1 MKRIVLTSLLLLA
14 GLPGLEAGSE
24 AQSPTVTPLRALHRF
39 PPQPLGE
46 AIHPAVAR
54 AFEWFWKW
62 YDTSP
67 HAAADVLRL
76 GGGVVIDGKPH
87 DFSLDVRQRGDAQ
100 VYVLDIQSFGK
111 LTLTA
116 NRPLNGRQELQFDLQ
131 REGQDGPRSGT
142 VTLKVE

>member
-1 MKRIVLTSLLLLA
+1 MRRILLASLLLLA
-14 GLPGLEAGSE
+14 SLPALEAGAE
-24 AQSPTVTPLRALHRF
+24 IQKQDITPLKTLHRF

-62 YDTSP
+62 YDSSP
-67 HAAADVLRL
+67 HAANDVLRL
-76 GGGVVIDGKPH
+76 GGGVVIDGEPH
-87 DFSLDVRQRGDAQ
+87 EFFLDVRQRGDAQ

-116 NRPLNGRQELQFDLQ
+116 NRPLNGRQELNYDFR
-131 REGQDGPRSGT
+131 REGQEGPRSGT
-142 VTLKVE
+142 VTIKAE

>member
-14 GLPGLEAGSE
+14 SLPALEAGSE
-24 AQSPTVTPLRALHRF
+24 VKSPSVTPLQALHRF

-67 HAAADVLRL
+67 HAAGDVLRL
-76 GGGVVIDGKPH
+76 GGGLVIDGTPH

-100 VYVLDIQSFGK
+100 VYVLDIQAFGK
-111 LTLTA
+111 ITLTA
-116 NRPLNGRQELQFDLQ
+116 NRPLNGRQELQYDFQ
-131 REGQDGPRSGT
+131 REGQDGVRSGT
-142 VTLKVE
+142 ITLETK

>member
-1 MKRIVLTSLLLLA
+1 MRRILLMFLLLLA
-14 GLPGLEAGSE
+14 SLPALEAAAE
-24 AQSPTVTPLRALHRF
+24 IQKQDITPLKALHRF

-46 AIHPAVAR
+46 EIHPAVAR

-62 YDTSP
+62 YDSSP
-67 HAAADVLRL
+67 HAANDVLRL
-76 GGGVVIDGKPH
+76 GGGLVVDGEPH

-116 NRPLNGRQELQFDLQ
+116 NRPLNGRQELQFELQ
-131 REGQDGPRSGT
+131 REGEEGPRSGT
-142 VTLKVE
+142 VTLKAE

>member
-1 MKRIVLTSLLLLA
+1 MRFFFLASLLLLA
-14 GLPGLEAGSE
+14 SLPALEAGSE
-24 AQSPTVTPLRALHRF
+24 VQKPDITPLQALHRF

-67 HAAADVLRL
+67 HAAGDVLRL
-76 GGGVVIDGKPH
+76 GGGLVIDGESH

-100 VYVLDIQSFGK
+100 VYVLDIQAFGK
-111 LTLTA
+111 VTLTA
-116 NRPLNGRQELQFDLQ
+116 NRPLNGRQELNFDFQ
-131 REGQDGPRSGT
+131 REGQDGVLSGT
-142 VTLKVE
+142 VTLKAE